1 MVAFDGKTECSSEY
15 SPLTENETK
24 HKAIYM
30 VYEDELEIGHGRIKK
45 RDGFLL
51 NGSKAKC
58 LSISGKQMLC
68 DKRED
73 CLEKVC
79 RNI

>member
-1 MVAFDGKTECSSEY
+1 LYLK
-15 SPLTENETK
+15 
-24 HKAIYM
+24 
-30 VYEDELEIGHGRIKK
+30 IKK
-45 RDGFLL
+45 NNKILL
-51 NGSKAKC
+51 EEEMNLKESLETINDSRTDFSEFTKAKS

-68 DKRED
+68 DKREE